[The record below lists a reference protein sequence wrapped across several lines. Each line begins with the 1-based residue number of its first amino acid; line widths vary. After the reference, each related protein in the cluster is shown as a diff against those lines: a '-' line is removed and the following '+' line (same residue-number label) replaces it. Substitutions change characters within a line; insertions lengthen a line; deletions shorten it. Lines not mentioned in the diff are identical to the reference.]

1 MSQENVEILRAN
13 NAVFNRDGLDAWLK
27 AFDPFVV
34 VRPDARW
41 PESRPTFGRDA
52 ALAFFE
58 DLIRTLGPGEAVIED
73 LTDAGDRIVSR
84 FRIKVHGQ
92 GSDIEQDTVLSVIHT
107 FRRGKVIMIEFF
119 LDHEE
124 ALEAAGLRE

>member
-1 MSQENVEILRAN
+1 MSQENVDIFRAN
-13 NAVFNRDGLDAWLK
+13 NAAFNRDGLDVWVK
-27 AFDPFVV
+27 ALDPFVV
-34 VRPDARW
+34 IRPDARW

-52 ALAFFE
+52 AHGFFE
-58 DLIRTLGPGEAVIED
+58 NLTQTLGPGEVLIED
-73 LTDAGDRIVSR
+73 LIDAGDRIVSR
-84 FRIKVHGQ
+84 LRIHVHGQ
-92 GSDIEQDTVLSVIHT
+92 GSDIEHETVLSAIHT